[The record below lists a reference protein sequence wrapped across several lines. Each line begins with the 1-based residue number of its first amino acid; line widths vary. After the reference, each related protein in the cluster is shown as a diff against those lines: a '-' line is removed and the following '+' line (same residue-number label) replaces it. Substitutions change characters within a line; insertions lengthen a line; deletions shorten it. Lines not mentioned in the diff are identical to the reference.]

1 MTTANAVSL
10 QRLKW
15 PALEALSVNVY
26 LHRDDQIS
34 PLYSGN
40 KFYKLYYNLKH
51 AVALNAHAIVSFGGN
66 YSNHLYALAAMGQ
79 ELGLQT
85 VGVVR
90 GYESAALSPTLR
102 DAQRF
107 GMKLHFLGKKD
118 YRFKDISKILPI
130 LNKQYKSLY
139 LIPEGGENLAG
150 VRGCLAMGQAVEAQM
165 SKQCDHAE
173 YTVCCAVA
181 TGSTFAGL
189 IAASPLRAKCLG
201 ISVLKGEDTLVAKV
215 EHWLSLLGLQ
225 RSEQWQICNQYHH
238 GGYAKVT
245 PELLAFMSELESLNN
260 IKLEP
265 VYTAKLLWAIQE
277 LATNHYWSES
287 ASSSPKVTNLVAI
300 HSGGL
305 QGRRGYSLD

>member
-51 AVALNAHAIVSFGGN
+51 AVALNAHAIVSYGGN

-85 VGVVR
+85 VGIVR
-90 GYESAALSPTLR
+90 GYESAELSPTLK
-102 DAQRF
+102 DAQNF
-107 GMKLHFLGKKD
+107 GMKLYFLGKTA
-118 YRFKDISKILPI
+118 YRRKDISEILPM

-139 LIPEGGENLAG
+139 FIPEGGENLAG
-150 VRGCLAMGQAVEAQM
+150 VRGCLAMGKAVEAQM
-165 SKQCDHAE
+165 SRRFASAE
-173 YTVCCAVA
+173 YTICCAVA
-181 TGSTFAGL
+181 TGSSFAGL

-201 ISVLKGEDTLVAKV
+201 ISVLKGEDTLTAKV

-225 RSEQWQICNQYHH
+225 KSEQWQLCNQYHH
-238 GGYAKVT
+238 GGYARVT
-245 PELLAFMSELESLNN
+245 PELLAFMGELELLNN
-260 IKLEP
+260 IKLDP
-265 VYTAKLLWAIQE
+265 VYTAKLLWAVKE
-277 LATNHYWSES
+277 LAMQQYWPRS
-287 ASSSPKVTNLVAI
+287 ASSSSKITNIVAI
-300 HSGGL
+300 HSGGI
-305 QGRRGYSLD
+305 QGRRGFNLN

>member
-1 MTTANAVSL
+1 MATANAVSL
-10 QRLKW
+10 QRLIW
-15 PALEALSVNVY
+15 PALEALSINVY
-26 LHRDDQIS
+26 LRRDDEIS
-34 PLYSGN
+34 SLYSGN

-51 AVALNAHAIVSFGGN
+51 AVALDAQAIVSFGGN

-90 GYESAALSPTLR
+90 GYEAAALSPTLK
-102 DAQRF
+102 DARSL
-107 GMKLHFLGKKD
+107 GMRLFFLGKKD
-118 YRFKDISKILPI
+118 YRSKDISHILPL

-150 VRGCLAMGQAVEAQM
+150 VRGCLAMGRAIETQM
-165 SKQCDHAE
+165 SKRLADAE

-189 IAASPLRAKCLG
+189 IAASPRHAKCLG

-215 EHWLSLLGLQ
+215 QYWLSLLGVQSSQ
-225 RSEQWQICNQYHH
+225 RWHICNRYHH
-238 GGYAKVT
+238 GGYAKVS
-245 PELLAFMSELESLNN
+245 PPLIAFMRDLETLNN
-260 IKLEP
+260 IQLEP
-265 VYTAKLLWAIQE
+265 VYMAKLLWGIKE
-277 LATNHYWSES
+277 LATNNYWSGS
-287 ASSSPKVTNLVAI
+287 ASIPRKETNLVVI

-305 QGRRGYSLD
+305 QGRRGFNLD